1 MSSRDGPGVR
11 PPGWRGWVTVSA
23 TALVVTGLVV
33 GVWIATS
40 GSPPSS
46 PAGMPTIVAPTGA
59 PSVTVPSPTSQPD
72 AGPARAVMVFADG
85 EVEPPDVTRVVTVDV
100 AGSWPLGAC
109 GPVDVDQDRVD
120 FVSGTERGPEYAR
133 DLAMG
138 WYVDEAAADRAYTGL
153 RTRIE
158 ACASTTGATVET
170 AASGLGSAGVL
181 ATVAQPSIGGWSEVS
196 IYALS
201 RLGGVVALAVDHASF
216 SDATVPGPAEATT
229 TRAHAERLLAE
240 VCRVE
245 PARC

>member
-1 MSSRDGPGVR
+1 MTSHAPTRETT
-11 PPGWRGWVTVSA
+11 WRGWAAAGVVA
-23 TALVVTGLVV
+23 IMVTALVLVV
-33 GVWIATS
+33 SLATNT
-40 GSPPSS
+40 SPGT
-46 PAGMPTIVAPTGA
+46 ANGGLAAPTTENWT
-59 PSVTVPSPTSQPD
+59 TVPSTVVSPTTQPG
-72 AGPARAVMVFADG
+72 AGPSRTVMIFPDDEIVEG
-85 EVEPPDVTRVVTVDV
+85 ETSRTVAVDV

-158 ACASTTGATVET
+158 GCASTTGATVET
-170 AASGLGSAGVL
+170 AASGLGTAGVL

-216 SDATVPGPAEATT
+216 SDATVPGPAEATI